1 MDKQILRKLQYTP
14 QARDAMAATGPPDT
28 LVGVSRSSSPQGID
42 ESSPSLR
49 RRHLTKRPSQRRRR
63 RSSGLTG
70 ASADS
75 FRCGALLH
83 LGCICASSPTHTSA
97 VFMTA
102 SRTSSPMHH
111 LPVAIIVSSAGHS
124 AALEP
129 LAGTTT
135 KQSVAGAAPAACSW
149 DAAGM
154 RVCFGAAADHSVAA
168 TASAAGI
175 TTHKLPTEG
184 VAEDAQVR
192 WRGDVRR
199 QYWQMVDSPRP
210 LCCAA
215 S

>member
-1 MDKQILRKLQYTP
+1 MDKQILRNLQYTP

-83 LGCICASSPTHTSA
+83 LGCILCVQSNSHLCC
-97 VFMTA
+97 FRTA

-129 LAGTTT
+129 LAGTVSAHNETERGGSST
-135 KQSVAGAAPAACSW
+135 RCVFLGCCW
-149 DAAGM
+149 DAAHC
-154 RVCFGAAADHSVAA
+154 VFV
-168 TASAAGI
+168 SALLLTI
-175 TTHKLPTEG
+175 VLLLLPLLQVSQHTSCPRRELQKTHRCDGGGT
-184 VAEDAQVR
+184 
-192 WRGDVRR
+192 
-199 QYWQMVDSPRP
+199 
-210 LCCAA
+210 
-215 S
+215 